1 MPQVPIR
8 VKASIRQSYVRKPG
22 CLQGRCQCFN
32 GLVLE
37 FIADIS
43 RRNRQLQG
51 NALGLMWLNRV
62 TLM

>member
-1 MPQVPIR
+1 
-8 VKASIRQSYVRKPG
+8 
-22 CLQGRCQCFN
+22 LQGRCQCFN